1 MKGSVR
7 KRGDKW
13 SYYFDIGKTED
24 GKRKKVERGG
34 FRTKKECEQ
43 ALRKAIEEYEDK
55 GKVFKDT
62 SWTVLMACNYWYETT
77 QHTVK
82 YNTNRI
88 RRTIINSRIKDQIGH
103 IYLSKLS
110 PAILQNF
117 FNEIAPNR
125 SAGYLNDIYTVL
137 NQTFDLAVKQGHM
150 KQNIM
155 TQIIKPKKRKPG
167 LLTKALT
174 DEEIIKLLTHI
185 KKNAEDYYLPVLFG
199 LHNGTRIGETFAL
212 TWDDVDLENKTVSI
226 TKNLITTR
234 KHLGGISEYRIDT
247 TKTNA
252 GNRKTYLTQIICD
265 ELSEWKIRQ
274 KENQKKYGI
283 HYHQNDLDYIFT
295 RENGELIKF
304 ESLQTFLQRSQA
316 KLGFKVNYHRL
327 RHTHITTLFEVGA
340 TIREV
345 QSRVGQSDI
354 RTTLEIYTHVT
365 EQMQNK
371 TAAALEKRIINLPP
385 N

>member
-1 MKGSVR
+1 
-7 KRGDKW
+7 
-13 SYYFDIGKTED
+13 
-24 GKRKKVERGG
+24 
-34 FRTKKECEQ
+34 
-43 ALRKAIEEYEDK
+43 
-55 GKVFKDT
+55 
-62 SWTVLMACNYWYETT
+62 
-77 QHTVK
+77 
-82 YNTNRI
+82 
-88 RRTIINSRIKDQIGH
+88 
-103 IYLSKLS
+103 
-110 PAILQNF
+110 
-117 FNEIAPNR
+117 
-125 SAGYLNDIYTVL
+125 
-137 NQTFDLAVKQGHM
+137 M

-274 KENQKKYGI
+274 KENQKK
-283 HYHQNDLDYIFT
+283 
-295 RENGELIKF
+295 
-304 ESLQTFLQRSQA
+304 
-316 KLGFKVNYHRL
+316 
-327 RHTHITTLFEVGA
+327 
-340 TIREV
+340 
-345 QSRVGQSDI
+345 
-354 RTTLEIYTHVT
+354 
-365 EQMQNK
+365 
-371 TAAALEKRIINLPP
+371 
-385 N
+385 